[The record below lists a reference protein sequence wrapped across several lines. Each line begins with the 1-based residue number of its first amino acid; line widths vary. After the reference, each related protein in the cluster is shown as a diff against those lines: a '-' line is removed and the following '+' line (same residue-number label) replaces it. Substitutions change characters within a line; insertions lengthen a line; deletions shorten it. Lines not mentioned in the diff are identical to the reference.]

1 MQNQQT
7 GNTSTESQS
16 SEDALRLETIAEKIN
31 RIQQFPMVHILPVI
45 DTTYLR
51 RLIVNYINS
60 EQPHEVAGHV
70 AHLQSVCM
78 NAIELALPH
87 LIRLAPKRDQDVCYE
102 ECERIFNVTPNDEEY
117 HRIHSIVK
125 GEVVKKNLEHL
136 IIRLIL
142 PNIFPKND
150 VVNFCVS
157 PFFVLL

>member
-7 GNTSTESQS
+7 GNTSTDSQS

-51 RLIVNYINS
+51 RLIVNYLS
-60 EQPHEVAGHV
+60 PEQPHEVAGHV

-78 NAIELALPH
+78 NAIESAMPH

-102 ECERIFNVTPNDEEY
+102 ECVREFNVTPNAKEY
-117 HRIHSIVK
+117 EMIHNIVK
-125 GEVVKKNLEHL
+125 SEVALYLIGVENMDWYHAQLESM
-136 IIRLIL
+136 
-142 PNIFPKND
+142 
-150 VVNFCVS
+150 VNTR
-157 PFFVLL
+157 